1 MANNTIGSRIR
12 QKRTELGLLQKQ
24 LAVLVGID
32 PALMSLIER
41 GYRKPAES
49 LIPKLSH
56 VLQVSPEWLLYGGDE
71 NLPDEKQPD
80 ELRTD
85 EFRRDKL
92 AGLIAYLGMTKT
104 RFAETINISRFT
116 LGKYV
121 NGSVPM
127 KYKIVNRIC
136 RKYGL
141 RLEYFITD
149 MPIEE
154 AFIRRTPIPH
164 IAPVEEDSST
174 VAARMTKRREQ
185 LHMNKAQLARKAGLD
200 PGLLSMVERGK
211 RNLIYDKAK
220 KLAPILDVSVEWLL
234 HGVVE
239 KDPYPLTPEVIR
251 FLEDNEMLRRWIWKL
266 MEQGIDLNNVTSID

>member
-1 MANNTIGSRIR
+1 MSINTIGARIR
-12 QKRTELGLLQKQ
+12 QKRTELGLLQKE
-24 LAVLVGID
+24 LARQVNID

-41 GYRKPAES
+41 GYKVPPEP
-49 LIPKLSH
+49 LIPKLAQ
-56 VLQVSPEWLLYGGDE
+56 VLQVSPEWLLRGDDE
-71 NLPDEKQPD
+71 AEPDEI
-80 ELRTD
+80 RTD

-104 RFAETINISRFT
+104 SFAETVNISRIT

-154 AFIRRTPIPH
+154 AFIRRTPTPR

-174 VAARMTKRREQ
+174 VAVRLTKRRKQ
-185 LHMNKAQLARKAGLD
+185 LHLNMAQLARKAGID
-200 PGLLSMVERGK
+200 PALVSMVERGK
-211 RNLIYDKAK
+211 RNLTFDKAK
-220 KLAPILDVSVEWLL
+220 KLAPVMGVSVEWLL

-239 KDPYPLTPEVIR
+239 KDPYPLTPDVIH
-251 FLEDNEMLRRWIWKL
+251 FLENNITLRRWIWEM
-266 MEQGIDLNNVTSID
+266 MEEGIDLGAEPELQN